1 MKGTIFIKD
10 QIGNE
15 RFIEVDLEAL
25 EKNGENIDDL
35 CNRIIA
41 ELRND
46 EVVVS
51 WGEVKKHVLEKGNK

>member
-15 RFIEVDLEAL
+15 RFIEVDLEEL

-51 WGEVKKHVLEKGNK
+51 WGEVKKHLLEKSR